1 MMEYSDDIV
10 AISTPI
16 GHSGI
21 GVIRLSGPNV
31 ISITKKIFQPYKK
44 GKDISKVPSHTLHYG
59 KIVDGEKV
67 IDEVMIA
74 ILKAPNTYTREDMV
88 EIYCH
93 GGPIPLQEIL
103 NLLIKNGARLA
114 ERGEFTKRAFLNGRI
129 DLLQAESV
137 LEIIYARSSKSLE
150 VAIRKL
156 EGESS
161 NILKNLKNKTEKLRI
176 YLEAVLDFPED
187 VSDMEKEEWMN
198 SIKELTEETKTLLEK
213 AERGEWLKGGYR
225 VVLVGRPNVGKSS
238 LFNALM
244 REERVIVTPIPG
256 TTRDY
261 IEGELF
267 LSGYLIR
274 LFDTAGLR
282 EPKDEVEAIGIMK
295 TEEIIRK
302 ANLIL
307 FLIDNSEG
315 LKEEDL
321 DLFER
326 ISKENINIVIVI
338 NKIDLNKKIR
348 DEELERYFSEIP
360 KVYISAHTKEGL
372 ENLEKIILSHIEK
385 EESPDILF
393 LNIYHQQQ
401 LKKVYEILNQS
412 LEILKSPLWGMDVL
426 AENLSEVERIFGSI
440 LGEEISYDIVDK
452 IFENFCVGK

>member
-360 KVYISAHTKEGL
+360 KVYISTHTKEGL
-372 ENLEKIILSHIEK
+372 ENLEKIILSYIEK